1 MVTVLMMKTVNK
13 AWRMAA
19 QNRQTKKNLQ
29 GKWKAL
35 TFPKCDNVIVK
46 IQSGQPFRCFVC
58 VDNQSYQILNR
69 SKEIEISMIAN

>member
-29 GKWKAL
+29 G
-35 TFPKCDNVIVK
+35 
-46 IQSGQPFRCFVC
+46 
-58 VDNQSYQILNR
+58 
-69 SKEIEISMIAN
+69 